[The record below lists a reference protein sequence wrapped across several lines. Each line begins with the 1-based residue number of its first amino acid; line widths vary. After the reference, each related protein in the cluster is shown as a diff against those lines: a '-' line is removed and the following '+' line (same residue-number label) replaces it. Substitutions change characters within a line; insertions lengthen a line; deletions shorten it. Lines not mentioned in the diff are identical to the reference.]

1 MSKNVTDE
9 RKHGVGFK
17 VIDHEHNI
25 LQQYADI
32 FAQQDIE
39 DPNTK
44 QRRKLLPSG
53 IKVKLFHLFLSNL
66 FFCGN

>member
-9 RKHGVGFK
+9 RKRRVGFK

-25 LQQYADI
+25 LQQYANI

-44 QRRKLLPSG
+44 QRRILLPIC
-53 IKVKLFHLFLSNL
+53 IKVKLFYLFLSNL

>member
-9 RKHGVGFK
+9 RKRRVGFK

-25 LQQYADI
+25 LQKYADI

-44 QRRKLLPSG
+44 
-53 IKVKLFHLFLSNL
+53 
-66 FFCGN
+66 

>member
-1 MSKNVTDE
+1 MSKNVTDK
-9 RKHGVGFK
+9 RKLIVGFK
-17 VIDHEHNI
+17 VSDHEHNI
-25 LQQYADI
+25 LQQYANI

-44 QRRKLLPSG
+44 QRRILLPIC
-53 IKVKLFHLFLSNL
+53 IKVKLFYLFLRNL

>member
-9 RKHGVGFK
+9 RKRTLGFK
-17 VIDHEHNI
+17 VTDHEHNI
-25 LQQYADI
+25 LQKYADI

-44 QRRKLLPSG
+44 
-53 IKVKLFHLFLSNL
+53 
-66 FFCGN
+66 

>member
-1 MSKNVTDE
+1 MKGK
-9 RKHGVGFK
+9 RAPGFK
-17 VIDHEHNI
+17 VTDHEHNI
-25 LQQYADI
+25 LQKYADI

-44 QRRKLLPSG
+44 QRRKLLPSC